1 MHSDSRRGNG
11 TGKGGM
17 GDAGRER
24 EEESDRERFN
34 DLGGGEWMELGKRE
48 RGMRHTDSRD

>member
-1 MHSDSRRGNG
+1 M
-11 TGKGGM
+11 TQGGEM
-17 GDAGRER
+17 GQGREGWVTLGRER

-34 DLGGGEWMELGKRE
+34 DPGGEWMELGKRE